1 MKKKLRKFSQGGFE
15 TKMGRNEG
23 ASIDDDIRTRAMKSV
38 EGLEGIKGSD
48 IADETGT
55 VKGSIKRNEY
65 GDLYDSAMKAPKVT
79 TVVPKTPAVKLAP
92 PMPAEEKARIESI
105 QKKQELIPVRP
116 EEMIIGGGGVK
127 ALQVAG
133 TKLAS
138 KIATDRAAKQASE
151 AAAKNVTRRA
161 EEGFNPSEAME
172 ALKPTRTRTIK
183 GKDIP
188 VRQGKP
194 NFSGTAD
201 NVGVKTVTNKS
212 GKKIPVKK
220 QKEDAGD
227 GGSGAFKRGGT
238 VSKADMK
245 KAGFYDKDKTKS
257 ERQKIVNKV
266 TTKPQR
272 VAIVEKAFSS
282 KNMKSGGMASRRA
295 DGCAIRGK
303 TRA

>member
-48 IADETGT
+48 IADEAGT

-65 GDLYDSAMKAPKVT
+65 GDLYDSAMKVTKPKPVVSTPVTPKVDME
-79 TVVPKTPAVKLAP
+79 A
-92 PMPAEEKARIESI
+92 EKARIKSI
-105 QKKQELIPVRP
+105 NEKQGLERVYP
-116 EEMIIGGGGVK
+116 EEMIGGGAGK
-127 ALQVAG
+127 LLQMAG
-133 TKLAS
+133 KKLSS

-151 AAAKNVTRRA
+151 AAAKNVTRKS

-183 GKDIP
+183 GKDVP

-212 GKKIPVKK
+212 GKKIPVNK

-227 GGSGAFKRGGT
+227 GGSGAFKRGGS
-238 VSKADMK
+238 VS
-245 KAGFYDKDKTKS
+245 S
-257 ERQKIVNKV
+257 
-266 TTKPQR
+266 
-272 VAIVEKAFSS
+272 
-282 KNMKSGGMASRRA
+282 ASRRA

>member
-1 MKKKLRKFSQGGFE
+1 MKKKMRKFADGGYSTVDPE
-15 TKMGRNEG
+15 NPVP
-23 ASIDDDIRTRAMKSV
+23 SIDDDVRSRAMKFV
-38 EGLEGIKGSD
+38 ENASEESRD
-48 IADETGT
+48 IGAPVTRSAAKSTSKVSQT
-55 VKGSIKRNEY
+55 V
-65 GDLYDSAMKAPKVT
+65 
-79 TVVPKTPAVKLAP
+79 AP
-92 PMPAEEKARIESI
+92 PAKPTVDMEAEKTRIGNI
-105 QKKQELIPVRP
+105 NKKQGLIGVYP
-116 EEMIIGGGGVK
+116 EEMLVGGGAK

-151 AAAKNVTRRA
+151 AAAKNVTRRS

-172 ALKPTRTRTIK
+172 ALKPIRTRTIK

-188 VRQGKP
+188 VRQGNP
-194 NFSGTAD
+194 RFGGSTN
-201 NVGVKTVTNKS
+201 NVGVNTVKNKS

-220 QKEDAGD
+220 QTEDAGD

-238 VSKADMK
+238 VSKADMQ

-257 ERQKIVNKV
+257 ERQNIVKKV

>member
-1 MKKKLRKFSQGGFE
+1 
-15 TKMGRNEG
+15 MGRNEG

-79 TVVPKTPAVKLAP
+79 TAVSKAPVKTLAP
-92 PMPAEEKARIESI
+92 PMPDEEKARIAGIGEKQKLI
-105 QKKQELIPVRP
+105 QVNPEDYIPGAGMLKPMLKKVM
-116 EEMIIGGGGVK
+116 EMG
-127 ALQVAG
+127 
-133 TKLAS
+133 
-138 KIATDRAAKQASE
+138 AKRTAKE
-151 AAAKNVTRRA
+151 AAAKNVTRRS

-194 NFSGTAD
+194 KFDESTNS
-201 NVGVKTVTNKS
+201 VGVNTVKNKS
-212 GKKIPVKK
+212 GKKIPVKREN
-220 QKEDAGD
+220 EDMGD

-245 KAGFYDKDKTKS
+245 KAGFYDKGKTKS

>member
-1 MKKKLRKFSQGGFE
+1 MKKKMRKFSEGGFE
-15 TKMGRNEG
+15 TAVGKN
-23 ASIDDDIRTRAMKSV
+23 SNIDEDIRARAMRSV
-38 EGLEGIKGSD
+38 MPDDSPAGTTGYGEQNDLP
-48 IADETGT
+48 ETKT
-55 VKGSIKRNEY
+55 ITK
-65 GDLYDSAMKAPKVT
+65 T
-79 TVVPKTPAVKLAP
+79 TVSKTPAVKLAP

-138 KIATDRAAKQASE
+138 KIAADRAAKQASE

-161 EEGFNPSEAME
+161 EEGFNPSEAIDV
-172 ALKPTRTRTIK
+172 LKPTRTRTIK
-183 GKDIP
+183 GKEVP

-194 NFSGTAD
+194 NFSGASD

-220 QKEDAGD
+220 QTEDAGD

-238 VSKADMK
+238 VSKTDMK
-245 KAGFYDKDKTKS
+245 KAGFYNKSKTKS
-257 ERQKIVNKV
+257 ERQKIVEKV

-272 VAIVEKAFSS
+272 VAIVEKAFST